1 MPLIYI
7 SCAWLAGIWLGSI
20 FYFSPALIL
29 TGIIPLP
36 LLFFIRQRR
45 KTTIL
50 VSIALFALF
59 TAATCSYSSQHKVD
73 ESSLRFYNDRG
84 IVTIRGM
91 VAQDPE
97 VRDKSTHLNFS
108 VTGIKLDDSWNT
120 VAGNILIFVPRYPE
134 YRYGDV
140 LQTTGKLETPGQL
153 DDFDYRGYLAHQ
165 GIYTT
170 MLYPEIATL
179 ERGRGFKPLALVYAL
194 RNNMAQT
201 MARVL
206 PEPQASLGQAII
218 LGIRGNIPPLL
229 KTDFIR
235 SGTAHLLA
243 ISGLHLSI
251 IAGILLSAGIW
262 LFGRRYYLY
271 IWLALGIIWLYTMLT
286 GMHPP
291 IVRGAIMA
299 SLFLTAELLGRQ
311 RSALTALTFAA
322 AIMTGVSPYILADAS
337 FQLSFLAMA
346 GLVFFFPAFR
356 TLGRKAVQTAIGEE
370 GAAAAIANI
379 ATDSLSA
386 TMAALVAVWPVIAYY
401 FGIISLVGP
410 LATFLLLP
418 ALPGIIITGALTG
431 LLGLFALPVAQ
442 VMGWLT
448 YVFLLYMTTVVSGL
462 AIPSLS
468 SIEVSS
474 INPAFIWAYY
484 SVLAVIIWLKNSRYQ
499 LPNPIPKAT
508 TRLGSGLN
516 ASSRFISGLPTKWI
530 VPPLLGTAILVSM
543 AAAAMPDDKLHVSFL
558 NVGQG
563 DAILIQQGTR
573 QILVDGGPSPLA
585 ISRQLSNQMPFW
597 DKTIDLLVLTHP
609 HQDHL
614 TGLVEVLRRFRVR
627 QVIYPD
633 LTDNSPIYAQWHQ
646 IIEEKNIK
654 ETTAHHGQQIRL
666 GGGITIKVLNPRETI
681 TDEASPDLN
690 NNSVV
695 LRLSAGDVSF
705 LLTADILKEREWELI
720 QDRARLTSTILK
732 VPHHG
737 ADTSTSPQLLAVANP
752 RLAVISVGADN
763 KFGHPSDEVLA
774 KLEQKLGQENV
785 YRTDEHGTIE
795 FITDG
800 EKLWMRTED
809 N

>member
-20 FYFSPALIL
+20 FYLTPALIL

-50 VSIALFALF
+50 VSLALFALF
-59 TAATCSYSSQHKVD
+59 TAATYSYSSQHKVD
-73 ESSLRFYNDRG
+73 ESSLRFYNDHG
-84 IVTIRGM
+84 IVTIKGM
-91 VAQDPE
+91 VVQDPE

-108 VTGIKLDDSWNT
+108 VTGIKLDDSRNT
-120 VAGNILIFVPRYPE
+120 IEGNVLIFVPRYPE

-140 LQTTGKLETPGQL
+140 LQATGKLETPGQL

-179 ERGRGFKPLALVYAL
+179 ERERGFKPLAWVYIL

-201 MARVL
+201 IVRVL

-218 LGIRGNIPPLL
+218 LGIRGNIPSPL
-229 KTDFIR
+229 KDNFIR

-251 IAGILLSAGIW
+251 IAGILLSAGVW

-271 IWLALGIIWLYTMLT
+271 IWLALGIIWLYAMLT

-299 SLFLTAELLGRQ
+299 SLFLTAELMGRQ

-322 AIMTGVSPYILADAS
+322 AVMAGISPYILADAS

-346 GLVFFFPAFR
+346 GLVFFFPTLR
-356 TLGRKAVQTAIGEE
+356 NLGRKAVQTTIGEE
-370 GAAAAIANI
+370 GTVATIANI

-418 ALPGIIITGALTG
+418 ALPGIIIIGALTG
-431 LLGLFALPVAQ
+431 LLGLIALPAAQ
-442 VMGWLT
+442 IMGWLT
-448 YVFLLYMTTVVSGL
+448 YVFLLYMTAVVSGL

-484 SVLAVIIWLKNSRYQ
+484 SVLAVIIWLKSSRYQ
-499 LPNPIPKAT
+499 LPNPIPNAT
-508 TRLGSGLN
+508 TRLGSSIN
-516 ASSRFISGLPTKWI
+516 ASSRFISGLPMKWI
-530 VPPLLGTAILVSM
+530 IPPLLVTAILISM
-543 AAAAMPDDKLHVSFL
+543 AAAAMPDAKLHVSFL

-633 LTDNSPIYAQWHQ
+633 LTDNSPTYLQWHQ

-654 ETTAHHGQQIRL
+654 ETIAHHGQQIRL
-666 GGGITIKVLNPRETI
+666 GGDITIKVLNPRKTI
-681 TDEASPDLN
+681 TDESPSDLN
-690 NNSVV
+690 NDSVV
-695 LRLSAGDVSF
+695 LHLSAGDVSF

-720 QDRARLTSTILK
+720 QDRARLTSTVLK

-737 ADTSTSPQLLAVANP
+737 ADTSTTPQFLAVVNP
-752 RLAVISVGADN
+752 QLAVISVGADN
-763 KFGHPSDEVLA
+763 KFGHPNDEVLA

-800 EKLWMRTED
+800 ERLWVRTED